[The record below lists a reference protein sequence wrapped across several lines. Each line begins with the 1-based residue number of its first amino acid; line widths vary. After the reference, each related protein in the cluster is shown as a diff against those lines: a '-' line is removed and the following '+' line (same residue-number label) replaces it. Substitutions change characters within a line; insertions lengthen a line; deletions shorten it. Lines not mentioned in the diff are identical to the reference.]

1 MANLIF
7 RLGVG
12 SAYIKAP
19 CPSRR
24 FALRRLALAF
34 ALSLAAVA
42 AAPAQTADKTVPQN
56 AAELHLS
63 FAPVVKKV
71 RPAVVNVYAS
81 RVEQHARN
89 PLFED
94 PIFRQFFGDQG
105 EESRVAQSLG
115 SGVIVD
121 PSGLVVTNYH
131 VIEGM
136 TDVKVALSDR
146 REFPAKVVLR
156 DQHTDL
162 AVLKIEASE
171 RFPVLEMGDSDAIE
185 VGDIVLAIGNPFGVG
200 QTVTQG
206 IVSAQARTEAGI
218 NDYGFF
224 IQTDAAI
231 NPGNSG
237 GALVD
242 LDGKVIGINSMI
254 VSRSGGSVGIGFAIP
269 VNMVKSVV
277 YAAEHGGVV
286 RRPWL
291 GATLQ
296 DVTKDIA
303 DSIGLDRPAG
313 ALIANV
319 APDGPAAEAGLKH
332 GDVIT
337 AIDGQDVDDAAG
349 VGFRL
354 GVKPLGGAA
363 TVTTLRDGKTV
374 TASVKLIAAPETPPR
389 DAIRIKSRSPFQGA
403 LVENVSPAVEE
414 ELSLENVD
422 EGVVVAETAP
432 DSLAANL
439 GIQKGDVVLAINGAK
454 IATTRDL
461 EAAASQRPRL
471 WDLEIERG
479 GQVIRTR
486 IGG

>member
-1 MANLIF
+1 LH
-7 RLGVG
+7 
-12 SAYIKAP
+12 
-19 CPSRR
+19 
-24 FALRRLALAF
+24 RLAIAV
-34 ALSLAAVA
+34 ALSFAAVV
-42 AAPAQTADKTVPQN
+42 AAPAQTADKTVPLS

-63 FAPVVKKV
+63 YAPVVKKV

-81 RVEQHARN
+81 RVDRAPHN
-89 PLFED
+89 PLFDD
-94 PIFRQFFGDQG
+94 PIFRQFFGGAGQ
-105 EESRVAQSLG
+105 ESRVAQSLG

-121 PSGLVVTNYH
+121 ASGLVVTNHH

-146 REFPAKVVLR
+146 REFPAKIVLR
-156 DQHTDL
+156 DPRTDL
-162 AVLKIEASE
+162 AVLKIESPE
-171 RFPVLEMGDSDAIE
+171 SFPVLELGDSDAIE
-185 VGDIVLAIGNPFGVG
+185 VGDIVLAVGNPFGVG

-206 IVSAQARTEAGI
+206 IVSALARTQIGI

-242 LDGKVIGINSMI
+242 LDGKLIGVNSAI

-303 DSIGLDRPAG
+303 DSIGLERPAG

-319 APDGPAAEAGLKH
+319 APDGPAAQGGLKR
-332 GDVIT
+332 GDVVT
-337 AIDGQDVDDAAG
+337 AIDGQGVDDAGG

-363 TVTTLRDGKTV
+363 TVTALRDGKTV
-374 TASVKLIAAPETPPR
+374 TATVKLIAAPEKPPR
-389 DAIRIKSRSPFQGA
+389 DAIRIKSRSPFEGA
-403 LVENVSPAVEE
+403 LVENVSPAVSE

-422 EGVVVAETAP
+422 EGVVVAEIAA

-439 GIQKGDVVLAINGAK
+439 GVQKGDVVREVNGAK
-454 IATTRDL
+454 IASTRDL

-471 WDLEIERG
+471 WDLTIERG

>member
-1 MANLIF
+1 ML
-7 RLGVG
+7 
-12 SAYIKAP
+12 
-19 CPSRR
+19 R
-24 FALRRLALAF
+24 FALALALCLGF
-34 ALSLAAVA
+34 A
-42 AAPAQTADKTVPQN
+42 AAEAQTVDRTVPQN
-56 AAELHLS
+56 PAETRLS

-81 RVEQHARN
+81 RVETMARN
-89 PLFED
+89 PLFDD
-94 PIFRQFFGDQG
+94 PIFRQFFGQQG
-105 EESRVAQSLG
+105 QESRVAQSLG

-121 PSGLVVTNYH
+121 PSGLVVTNHH

-146 REFPAKVVLR
+146 REFPAKIVLR
-156 DQHTDL
+156 DPRTDL
-162 AVLKIEASE
+162 AVLQIQSDE
-171 RFPVLEMGDSDAIE
+171 RFPVLELGDSDAIE
-185 VGDIVLAIGNPFGVG
+185 VGDFLLAIGNPFGVG

-206 IVSAQARTEAGI
+206 IVSALARTQIGI

-242 LDGKVIGINSMI
+242 LDGRLVGVNSAI
-254 VSRSGGSVGIGFAIP
+254 YSRSGGSIGIGFAIP

-277 YAAEHGGVV
+277 AAAKRGGATVK
-286 RRPWL
+286 RPWL
-291 GATLQ
+291 GASLQ
-296 DVTKDIA
+296 NVSKDIA
-303 DSIGLDRPAG
+303 DSIGLERPVG
-313 ALIANV
+313 ALV
-319 APDGPAAEAGLKH
+319 VSVFEGGPAAGAGLKR
-332 GDVIT
+332 GDVVT
-337 AIDGQDVDDAAG
+337 AIDGQGVDDAGG

-363 TVTTLRDGKTV
+363 TVTALRDGKTV
-374 TASVKLIAAPETPPR
+374 TATVKLIAAPEKPPR
-389 DAIRIKSRSPFQGA
+389 DAIRIKSRSPFEGA
-403 LVENVSPAVEE
+403 LVENVSPAVSE

-422 EGVVVAETAP
+422 EGVVVAEIAA

-439 GIQKGDVVLAINGAK
+439 GVQKGDVVREVNGAK
-454 IATTRDL
+454 IASTRDL

-471 WDLEIERG
+471 WDLTIERG